1 MIALPTSRNSQ
12 RFICCLA
19 MLALL
24 AGCSSI
30 GEEDGLPGGGEGEGE
45 ESSEGF
51 LGIGGD
57 EGLFGLGADPET
69 YRDAEILPPMEIPP
83 ELDSYTIDALYVIP
97 DMPLISGVAFD
108 DAIPLPK
115 PIETRRREGVV
126 IQALGDRRWIVIDA
140 TPAQVW
146 PLVRDFWSQLNLE
159 LDIADP
165 GAGIMETAWLEATN
179 APETRQKYRVIIE
192 PGLHSSSS
200 EIIVQHMQNLRTQP
214 PPLTIEWPET
224 SDDQDMEQQILT
236 AISQYLADRNDIYQA
251 STASLLAGTIEG
263 ARKANIVEFAG
274 SSPFLAL
281 RIDFDRAWVQ
291 VRQALDNAEVEIID
305 SNRDDSMLQVR
316 FAGIVQQ
323 PPEPGFIRRLFGASS
338 EAPELIYR
346 DFTLRLQTDGDS
358 VNVTSESLEEVTD
371 SARLNRELLQVIIEN
386 LV

>member
-1 MIALPTSRNSQ
+1 MT
-12 RFICCLA
+12 RFRTIFCLVL
-19 MLALL
+19 LALVT
-24 AGCSSI
+24 GCSAI
-30 GEEDGLPGGGEGEGE
+30 GGEDGLFGGGEDESGED
-45 ESSEGF
+45 EGF
-51 LGIGGD
+51 LGIGEDGI
-57 EGLFGLGADPET
+57 FGIGGNPET
-69 YRDAEILPPMEIPP
+69 YRDARIMPPMEIPP

-97 DMPLISGVAFD
+97 ETPLISGVTFAD
-108 DAIPLPK
+108 DIPLPK

-159 LDIADP
+159 LDMADP
-165 GAGIMETAWLEATN
+165 GAGVMETAWLESSN
-179 APETRQKYRVIIE
+179 APELRQKYRVVIE

-200 EIIVQHMQNLRTQP
+200 EIILRHQQNLRTQP
-214 PPLTIEWPET
+214 PPLTVEWPEV
-224 SDDQDMEQQILT
+224 SDDPDLERQILD

-263 ARKANIVEFAG
+263 ARKANIVDAAG
-274 SSPFLAL
+274 NPPFLAL
-281 RIDFDRAWVQ
+281 RIDYDRAWVQ

-305 SNRDDSMLQVR
+305 SNREDSVFNVR

-323 PPEPGFIRRLFGASS
+323 APEPGFFRRLIGGSND
-338 EAPELIYR
+338 APELIYQ
-346 DFTLRLQTDGDS
+346 DFTLHLEDAGGS
-358 VNVTSESLEEVTD
+358 INVTSEALEEAED

>member
-1 MIALPTSRNSQ
+1 MT
-12 RFICCLA
+12 RFRTIFCLIL
-19 MLALL
+19 LALVM
-24 AGCSSI
+24 GCSVI
-30 GEEDGLPGGGEGEGE
+30 GGEDGLFGGGEDESGED
-45 ESSEGF
+45 EGF
-51 LGIGGD
+51 LGIGEDGI
-57 EGLFGLGADPET
+57 FGIGGNPET
-69 YRDAEILPPMEIPP
+69 YRDARIMPPMEIPP

-97 DMPLISGVAFD
+97 ETPLISGVTFAD
-108 DAIPLPK
+108 DIPLPK

-159 LDIADP
+159 LDMADP
-165 GAGIMETAWLEATN
+165 GAGVMETAWLESSN
-179 APETRQKYRVIIE
+179 APELRQKYRVVIE

-200 EIIVQHMQNLRTQP
+200 EITLRHQQNLRTQP
-214 PPLTIEWPET
+214 PPLTVEWPEV
-224 SDDQDMEQQILT
+224 SDDPDLERQILD

-263 ARKANIVEFAG
+263 ARKANIVDAAG
-274 SSPFLAL
+274 NPPFLAL
-281 RIDFDRAWVQ
+281 RIDYDRAWVQ

-305 SNRDDSMLQVR
+305 SNREDSVFNVR

-323 PPEPGFIRRLFGASS
+323 APEPGFFRRLIGGSDD
-338 EAPELIYR
+338 APELSYQ
-346 DFTLRLQTDGDS
+346 DFTLHLEDAGGS
-358 VNVTSESLEEVTD
+358 INVTSEALEEAED